1 MILDMFSE
9 LQKPDGMAESQLYQ
23 EAIEQAKLADEM
35 GFGFLSYTQVEP
47 QRFVAGEEIP
57 AELAGRSVVGGGN

>member
-35 GFGFLSYTQVEP
+35 GFGCWW
-47 QRFVAGEEIP
+47 
-57 AELAGRSVVGGGN
+57 SV